1 MKSVQLIKY
10 FHNMWC
16 KIQWNHILSNKKKK
30 NKFYLCQINNKL
42 CQPIINNNVVRHLRV
57 ILSKILF
64 QEGIK
69 RKCMRHLISEM
80 IGVEVN
86 LFRIQQMIILVM
98 RGQMYLV

>member
-1 MKSVQLIKY
+1 M
-10 FHNMWC
+10 
-16 KIQWNHILSNKKKK
+16 KK
-30 NKFYLCQINNKL
+30 NKFYLCRINNKL
-42 CQPIINNNVVRHLRV
+42 CQLIINNNVVSHLRV

-69 RKCMRHLISEM
+69 RKFMRHLISDM

-86 LFRIQQMIILVM
+86 LFRIQQMIILVI